1 MSSHTSGIIF
11 TPTDGHYIDD
21 GTSTG
26 QHIFVDQMYVERI
39 LPVRGRAKPHP
50 IVFIHGQAQ
59 IGTNWLKKPDG
70 GRGWASFYTSHGY
83 TIYII
88 DQTFR
93 GRSPW
98 MPRNDTLTTYSA
110 KIIEQRFTARQDF
123 NLWPQAY
130 LHTQWPNTGKIGD
143 PVFDAYYASR
153 VEFLSNATFQQST
166 VQAANT
172 ALLDR
177 IGKPMVLLSHSQSG
191 LMPWL
196 IADARPKLVKA
207 IVSLEP
213 TGPPFQEAIFSTAA
227 ARPYGLTDIPL
238 TYSPAVTNPKVD
250 IVKATI
256 APKVAGDVSCI
267 LQATSPTP
275 RQLINL
281 KEIPVTVITTESSYH
296 VPYDW
301 CTVKY
306 LQQAGVRTQHI
317 YLANSDIHGNA
328 HLMFLEKNSD
338 QVAELLMEWIES
350 GMYHQ

>member
-1 MSSHTSGIIF
+1 
-11 TPTDGHYIDD
+11 
-21 GTSTG
+21 
-26 QHIFVDQMYVERI
+26 
-39 LPVRGRAKPHP
+39 
-50 IVFIHGQAQ
+50 
-59 IGTNWLKKPDG
+59 
-70 GRGWASFYTSHGY
+70 
-83 TIYII
+83 
-88 DQTFR
+88 
-93 GRSPW
+93 
-98 MPRNDTLTTYSA
+98 
-110 KIIEQRFTARQDF
+110 
-123 NLWPQAY
+123 
-130 LHTQWPNTGKIGD
+130 
-143 PVFDAYYASR
+143 
-153 VEFLSNATFQQST
+153 
-166 VQAANT
+166 
-172 ALLDR
+172 
-177 IGKPMVLLSHSQSG
+177 
-191 LMPWL
+191 MPWL